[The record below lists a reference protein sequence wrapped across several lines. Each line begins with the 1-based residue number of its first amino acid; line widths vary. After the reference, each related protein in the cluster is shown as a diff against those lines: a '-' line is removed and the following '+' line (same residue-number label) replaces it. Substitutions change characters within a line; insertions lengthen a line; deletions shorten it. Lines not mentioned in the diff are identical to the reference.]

1 MRKVWLILGISG
13 VIIGIFILLMFAF
26 FPKKYYEEIN
36 NLSIKYNLPSSLI
49 ASVINIESG
58 YDVNAVSD
66 AGAMGLMQLLPS
78 TAEDCCN
85 RMRISYA
92 EENLFKSSY
101 NMEIGC
107 YYLRYLLD
115 MFSGNIDNV
124 LCAYNWGLG
133 NVKEWIDK
141 GNVSEDGTIINI
153 PIRETRRYLKKY
165 AVSNFV
171 YSRVYGY

>member
-13 VIIGIFILLMFAF
+13 VIIGSFILLMFAF

-92 EENLFKSSY
+92 EENLFKS
-101 NMEIGC
+101 N
-107 YYLRYLLD
+107 
-115 MFSGNIDNV
+115 
-124 LCAYNWGLG
+124 
-133 NVKEWIDK
+133 
-141 GNVSEDGTIINI
+141 
-153 PIRETRRYLKKY
+153 
-165 AVSNFV
+165 
-171 YSRVYGY
+171 YSSAEK